1 MPRPIRDHNNIE
13 IAIADGFE
21 GSPLTHAQGLY
32 VVTGAPLA
40 ADNKTYDFRLRDK
53 TRGEETRFN
62 GLLKRH
68 YGVFTHQAG
77 GSPIPAVQTSHVKS
91 VAEILAD
98 DTFE

>member
-1 MPRPIRDHNNIE
+1 MGTPVRDHNNIQ
-13 IAIADGFE
+13 INIADGFE

-40 ADNKTYDFRLRDK
+40 DDNKTYDFRLRDK
-53 TRGEETRFN
+53 TRGLETRFN

-77 GSPIPAVQTSHVKS
+77 GSPIPAPRVTHVVS
-91 VAEILAD
+91 VADILAD

>member
-1 MPRPIRDHNNIE
+1 MPTAVRDHNNIQ
-13 IAIADGFE
+13 IDIADGFE

-40 ADNKTYDFRLRDK
+40 DDNKTYDFRQRDK
-53 TRGEETRFN
+53 TRGLETRFN

-68 YGVFTHQAG
+68 YGVFTHQPV
-77 GSPIPAVQTSHVKS
+77 GSPIPAVQVSHVRS

-98 DTFE
+98 DSFE

>member
-1 MPRPIRDHNNIE
+1 MGRPVRDHNNIE

-32 VVTGAPLA
+32 EVTGAPLA
-40 ADNKTYDFRLRDK
+40 ADNKTYDFRLADK
-53 TRGEETRFN
+53 TKDLVLRFN

-68 YGVFTHQAG
+68 YGVFTHQPG
-77 GSPIPAVQTSHVKS
+77 GSPIPAALTSHVKS

>member
-1 MPRPIRDHNNIE
+1 MGRPVRDHDNIE
-13 IAIADGFE
+13 IGIADGFE

-40 ADNKTYDFRLRDK
+40 ADNKTYDFRLPDK
-53 TRGEETRFN
+53 TRDLALRFN
-62 GLLKRH
+62 GILKRH
-68 YGVFTHQAG
+68 YGVFTHQPG
-77 GSPIPAVQTSHVKS
+77 GSPIPAVQTTHVTS